1 LLIEDR
7 GELRLI
13 DPATGKTRWRVEA
26 FVKRGSAVSFCVPGA
41 EAKVQDRFLVAR
53 PPPEKNER
61 VLGIVEARSLKD
73 GSAAWSW
80 QVPYVFGDRTS
91 IHVQACRS
99 GYLVQRHWLVL
110 D

>member
-1 LLIEDR
+1 MEDQ
-7 GELRLI
+7 GELRVI
-13 DPATGKTRWRVEA
+13 DPATGKTRWKVEA
-26 FVKRGSAVSFCVPGA
+26 FVKPGSAVSFCVPGP
-41 EAKVQDRFLVAR
+41 EAKVQDRFLVVK
-53 PPPEKNER
+53 PPAEKNER

-80 QVPYVFGDRTS
+80 PVPYVFGDSTS
-91 IHVQACRS
+91 IHVQPCRS